1 VLQVQRDLTTARGN
15 EIQALDTYNKSLSQ
29 LSLHEGSTLDRL
41 EIRLESK

>member
-15 EIQALDTYNKSLSQ
+15 EIQALDAYNKSLSQ

-41 EIRLESK
+41 EVRLEVK